1 MLFIYFSLGKFAKLL
16 MSYIKALVSFPS
28 NFALAF
34 SAIKHNFSVLFFSSN
49 IIYFGQRNQLKSE
62 FFRFPSVRVK
72 ICQIPL
78 VNFQVTSQFLFKFCI
93 ILHCHGYHSSVNFNL
108 MHFLPWAKGSHQSP
122 NFDTFKSSGEN
133 LPNFCHF
140 SNHQSVF
147 LQIFHNSSV
156 SWKIIPLYCFSSKE
170 RIIHFSGNLSTGTD
184 LAININLVKCI
195 TKNKYI

>member
-1 MLFIYFSLGKFAKLL
+1 MNFLDFRVFASKFVKFLLSIFKWQASSSL
-16 MSYIKALVSFPS
+16 
-28 NFALAF
+28 NFA
-34 SAIKHNFSVLFFSSN
+34 SFF
-49 IIYFGQRNQLKSE
+49 I
-62 FFRFPSVRVK
+62 
-72 ICQIPL
+72 
-78 VNFQVTSQFLFKFCI
+78 VTR
-93 ILHCHGYHSSVNFNL
+93 YHSSVNFNL
-108 MHFLPWAKGSHQSP
+108 MHFSPWAKGSHQSP

-184 LAININLVKCI
+184 LAINVNLVKCI